1 MTQVFLTIITNT
13 EHPLISDASRSAGRA
28 RRGGALPPPGGGC
41 CAQAQ
46 ALSAALA
53 RSSLSNKC
61 GRRFH
66 TAISGEGVALCSL
79 QHGGE
84 WRSRGAG
91 ETPFCGRA
99 KGKVEPGLALN
110 SPSPFFSFQVSGEL
124 VSVAHALSLPAES
137 YGNDVSMAH
146 PQLLFTPLVRG
157 FCRARHQVV
166 TPAQISSV
174 GTPRPPETTPPHS
187 KLFGPQTQD

>member
-110 SPSPFFSFQVSGEL
+110 SPSPFFSFPGFRGIGIGGSRSFSPSRVLWQRCEYGSPAAPVHPASPGFL
-124 VSVAHALSLPAES
+124 QGPPPSRNPCPDILCGHSTSPRNHA
-137 YGNDVSMAH
+137 
-146 PQLLFTPLVRG
+146 
-157 FCRARHQVV
+157 
-166 TPAQISSV
+166 SS
-174 GTPRPPETTPPHS
+174 
-187 KLFGPQTQD
+187 F